1 MFKCKFIDFLFSV
14 LPLKRWQ
21 DFLARRHIQNCAV
34 CLNKLATAEE
44 VRKLLIPEREIENL
58 EAVWSAVKSRLDER
72 RRLKPQAQRRWRW
85 AFAAAS
91 LIIIIIGAVWIYQAV
106 GPGKGGAELPFSEQ
120 FQINLIEIDNQ
131 PAQAFVYHPHDS
143 KTFFVWVEKKT

>member
-14 LPLKRWQ
+14 LPIKRWQ
-21 DFLARRHIQNCAV
+21 DFLVRRHIQNCAV
-34 CLNKLATAEE
+34 CRNKLATIDEA
-44 VRKLLIPEREIENL
+44 RQLLIPENEIENL
-58 EAVWSAVKSRLDER
+58 EGVWPAVKSRLDER
-72 RRLKPQAQRRWRW
+72 RRQKPQAQRRWRW

-91 LIIIIIGAVWIYQAV
+91 LIIIISAVWLYLAF
-106 GPGKGGAELPFSEQ
+106 GPGKGSPEPPFAEQ